1 MLFRSVVFPKFS
13 PSWYEHGQRMV
24 SVLPT
29 QLFEA
34 AALLVLFAALLVLY
48 IKRRRDTCA
57 AYLAGYG
64 VIRFCM
70 EFFRGD
76 PRAAFWGLSIGL
88 VISIGLVAAGAALFL
103 VTRCRGKGAA
113 AGEPR

>member
-1 MLFRSVVFPKFS
+1 
-13 PSWYEHGQRMV
+13 MV
-24 SVLPT
+24 PVLPT

-34 AALLVLFAALLVLY
+34 AALLVLFAILLALY

-57 AYLAGYG
+57 TYLVGYG

-76 PRAAFWGLSIGL
+76 PRAAFWGLSIGQ
-88 VISIGLVAAGAALFL
+88 VISIGLIAAGAALFAA
-103 VTRCRGKGAA
+103 TRPKKQ
-113 AGEPR
+113 